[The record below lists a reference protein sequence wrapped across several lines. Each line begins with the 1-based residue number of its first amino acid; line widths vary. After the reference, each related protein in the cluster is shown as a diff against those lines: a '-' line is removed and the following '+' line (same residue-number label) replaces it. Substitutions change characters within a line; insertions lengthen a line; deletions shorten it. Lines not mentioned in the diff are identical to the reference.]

1 MKKMTKRANTVTS
14 FGMAMMMAVLIT
26 SQVNAADTATV
37 SMQGDA
43 NNDQSVTIAD
53 AISLAK
59 YLVIQDTLSEQGAVN
74 CDMNSDNI
82 LNGIDLTLL
91 KRLILN
97 PVVTPP
103 VTPPATDDHWIT
115 AITYS
120 EQSVALFNA
129 MGTAIAADTA
139 ENVTITD
146 NTYVTITQPG
156 EYDIDGNCSQG
167 QLNINCD
174 KTAYAAG
181 QVTCNLR
188 GLTLSNS
195 ADSPIYVTA
204 IDDEFVLTVKNGYTN
219 TISDGTAYTNAD
231 QGVGAIYSCDD
242 MKIKGQGTLI
252 VNGNCE
258 DGIVCKNDLK
268 IWNGNIQVTAV
279 DDGIRGKDSLRIG
292 DPDDTDYS
300 ELAIHVT
307 TVNGDGLK
315 SNGTDADTGLIRL
328 TGGTVVLNAFGDGI
342 SAEQTFEMNDGV
354 LTINKSSAT
363 SSATGSA
370 KGIKAIGLYDSDGT
384 TYQSGGTITIN
395 GGTLNI
401 HTSDDCIHAAGN
413 IALNG
418 GRFTLCSDDDAV
430 HSDHDV
436 TIGQE
441 PATTLDDVVIYIS
454 ACYEGFE
461 GLNINHNSGT
471 AIINSTDDAY
481 NAAGGADGSGNNNQG
496 GWNPGGWNPG
506 FGNAGDY
513 SLNLNGGFALVNVSN
528 GDHDGFD
535 SNGTLT
541 INGGYF
547 ISNGNEPFDSD
558 GTKSYVGGVYIINK
572 GSGGMGGMGGMGGSL
587 SSTVTASVSAN
598 ADTRITL
605 ADANGNVI
613 VSFIANKTVTSL
625 TAGCSNYPDAVFYT
639 GGTING
645 TPIENLSDSQICYI
659 SGTISGGT
667 QVTGNSSA
675 TFPRSLIPS

>member
-268 IWNGNIQVTAV
+268 IWNGDIQVKAV

-292 DPDDTDYS
+292 DPDDTDYTG
-300 ELAIHVT
+300 LKL
-307 TVNGDGLK
+307 TVNTSSGDGLK

-328 TGGTVVLNAFGDGI
+328 TGGTIVLNAFGDAI
-342 SAEQTFEMNDGV
+342 SAEQTFEMNGGD
-354 LTINKSSAT
+354 LTILKSTATSSAT
-363 SSATGSA
+363 SSA
-370 KGIKAIGLYDSDGT
+370 KGIKAVGLYDAAGT

-395 GGTLNI
+395 GGSLNI
-401 HTSDDCIHAAGN
+401 HTSDDCIHAAGD
-413 IALNG
+413 IALYG
-418 GRFTLCSDDDAV
+418 GRLTLRSDDDAV
-430 HSDHDV
+430 HSDHDL
-436 TIGQE
+436 TIGQGE
-441 PATTLDDVVIYIS
+441 STTLDDIVIYIA

-461 GLNINHNSGT
+461 GLNIHHNSGT
-471 AIINSTDDAY
+471 AIVNSTDDAY

-506 FGNAGDY
+506 FGNTGNY
-513 SLNLNGGFALVNVSN
+513 SLNLNGGFALANVTD

-535 SNGTLT
+535 SNGSLT

-572 GSGGMGGMGGMGGSL
+572 GSGGMGGMGGMGGGSL
-587 SSTVTASVSAN
+587 TSTVTASVSAN
-598 ADTRITL
+598 ANTRITL
-605 ADANGNVI
+605 ADTNGNVI
-613 VSFIANKTVTSL
+613 VSFVANKRVSSL
-625 TAGCSNYPDAVFYT
+625 TAGCSNYPNAVFYT

-645 TPIENLSDSQICYI
+645 TPIEGLNDTQICYI

-667 QVTGNSSA
+667 QASGNNSSA
-675 TFPRSLIPS
+675 FPW

>member
-268 IWNGNIQVTAV
+268 IWNGDIQVKAV

-292 DPDDTDYS
+292 DPDDTDYTG
-300 ELAIHVT
+300 LKL
-307 TVNGDGLK
+307 TVNTSSGDGLK

-328 TGGTVVLNAFGDGI
+328 TGGTIVLNAFGDAI
-342 SAEQTFEMNDGV
+342 SAEQTFEMNGGD
-354 LTINKSSAT
+354 LTILKSTATSSAT
-363 SSATGSA
+363 SSA
-370 KGIKAIGLYDSDGT
+370 KGIKAVGLYDAAGT

-395 GGTLNI
+395 GGSLNI

-413 IALNG
+413 IALYG
-418 GRFTLCSDDDAV
+418 GRLTLRSDDDAV
-430 HSDHDV
+430 HSDHDL
-436 TIGQE
+436 TIGQGE
-441 PATTLDDVVIYIS
+441 STTLDDIVIYIA

-461 GLNINHNSGT
+461 GLNIHHNSGT
-471 AIINSTDDAY
+471 AIVNSTDDAY

-506 FGNAGDY
+506 FGNTGNY
-513 SLNLNGGFALVNVSN
+513 SLNLNGGFALVNVTD

-535 SNGTLT
+535 SNGSLT

-547 ISNGNEPFDSD
+547 ISNGNEPFDCD

-572 GSGGMGGMGGMGGSL
+572 GSGGMGGMGGMGGGSL
-587 SSTVTASVSAN
+587 TSTVTASVSAN
-598 ADTRITL
+598 ANTRITL
-605 ADANGNVI
+605 ADTNGNVI
-613 VSFIANKTVTSL
+613 VSFVANKKVSSL
-625 TAGCSNYPDAVFYT
+625 TAGCSNYPNAVFYT

-645 TPIENLSDSQICYI
+645 TPIEGLNDTQICYI

-667 QVTGNSSA
+667 QASGNNSSA
-675 TFPRSLIPS
+675 FPW

>member
-268 IWNGNIQVTAV
+268 IWNGDIQVKAV

-292 DPDDTDYS
+292 DPDDTDYTG
-300 ELAIHVT
+300 LKL
-307 TVNGDGLK
+307 TVNTSSGDGLK

-328 TGGTVVLNAFGDGI
+328 TGGTIVLNAFGDAI
-342 SAEQTFEMNDGV
+342 SAEQTFEMNGGD
-354 LTINKSSAT
+354 LTILKSTAT

-370 KGIKAIGLYDSDGT
+370 KGIKAVGLYDAAGT

-395 GGTLNI
+395 GGSLNI

-413 IALNG
+413 IALYG
-418 GRFTLCSDDDAV
+418 GRLTLRSDDDAV
-430 HSDHDV
+430 HSDHDL
-436 TIGQE
+436 TIGQGE
-441 PATTLDDVVIYIS
+441 STTLDDIVIYIA

-461 GLNINHNSGT
+461 GLNIHHNSGT
-471 AIINSTDDAY
+471 AIVNSTDDAY

-506 FGNAGDY
+506 FGNTGNY
-513 SLNLNGGFALVNVSN
+513 SLNLNGGFALVNVTD

-535 SNGTLT
+535 SNGSLT

-572 GSGGMGGMGGMGGSL
+572 GSGGMGGMGGMGGGSL
-587 SSTVTASVSAN
+587 TSTVTASVSAN
-598 ADTRITL
+598 ANTRITL
-605 ADANGNVI
+605 ADTNGNVI
-613 VSFIANKTVTSL
+613 VSFVANKKVSSL
-625 TAGCSNYPDAVFYT
+625 TAGCSNYPNAVFYT

-645 TPIENLSDSQICYI
+645 TPIEGLNDTQICYI

-667 QVTGNSSA
+667 QASGNNSSA
-675 TFPRSLIPS
+675 FPW